1 MVENLAITFRPAS
14 LSYLP
19 LMARWLMTPH
29 VREFYQPEPITPRE
43 VAEEYGPLF
52 TGETPDIC
60 HIAYYGEQPFGY
72 LQCYRNADYEEWVES
87 TGADAGISLDLF
99 IGEPA
104 YVGRGFGQ
112 LMLREYLTQ
121 IAFPHFADERF
132 AYISHEAENFTA
144 IKASEAAGFKQI
156 DEFEEDGDRVIL
168 FKFERDRPI

>member
-1 MVENLAITFRPAS
+1 MTENPAISFRPAS

-29 VREFYQPEPITPRE
+29 VRAFYQPDPITPRE
-43 VAEEYGPLF
+43 VAEEYGPMF

-72 LQCYRNADYEEWVES
+72 LQCYSNADYEEWVES

-104 YVGRGFGQ
+104 YVGKGFEQ
-112 LMLREYLTQ
+112 LMLKQYLAL
-121 IAFPHFADERF
+121 IAFSHFADERF
-132 AYISHEAENFTA
+132 AYVSYEAENLDA
-144 IKASEAAGFKQI
+144 IGAAETAGFRRI
-156 DEFEEDGDRVIL
+156 DEFDEGGDHIIVLR
-168 FKFERDRPI
+168 FERD